1 VSLRLL
7 ASYLALTVAV
17 LIGLEVPLA
26 IVDAQNQR
34 KDLTAKI
41 ARDAFAAASLS
52 EDVLQGAGRSAQLQR
67 VAANYRLATGGRL
80 VIVNRRGLSVADSQ
94 PTTPGERNFATRPE
108 IAAALRG
115 RTVSGIRV
123 SKTLHARLLYVAVP
137 VASGGVIHGA
147 VRITYPTAALDSRVR
162 RYRLALLAVAAVVLA
177 AAAAIGLV
185 LSQSIVQPLKRL
197 RQTAER
203 VADGDLAARAPE
215 DVGPPEIRTLAAQMN
230 ESTGRLS
237 ALIGAQEQFVS
248 DASHE
253 LRTPLTALRL
263 RLETGDSAGALAEVD
278 RLTQLVEELLALARA
293 DAAAEHAEPVDIARL
308 VRLRVD
314 AWKPLADERGVRL
327 DATTDG
333 VTVRAGAGRVQEV
346 LDNLLANA
354 LDAAPADSDVR
365 VVAANGEL
373 HVVDGGPG
381 LTPDQRARAFDR
393 FWRASD
399 KPGSGLGLAIARR
412 LVERD
417 GGQIELRAAA
427 SGGIDAVVS
436 YRPA

>member
-1 VSLRLL
+1 
-7 ASYLALTVAV
+7 
-17 LIGLEVPLA
+17 
-26 IVDAQNQR
+26 
-34 KDLTAKI
+34 
-41 ARDAFAAASLS
+41 
-52 EDVLQGAGRSAQLQR
+52 
-67 VAANYRLATGGRL
+67 
-80 VIVNRRGLSVADSQ
+80 
-94 PTTPGERNFATRPE
+94 
-108 IAAALRG
+108 
-115 RTVSGIRV
+115 
-123 SKTLHARLLYVAVP
+123 
-137 VASGGVIHGA
+137 
-147 VRITYPTAALDSRVR
+147 
-162 RYRLALLAVAAVVLA
+162 
-177 AAAAIGLV
+177 
-185 LSQSIVQPLKRL
+185 
-197 RQTAER
+197 
-203 VADGDLAARAPE
+203 
-215 DVGPPEIRTLAAQMN
+215 
-230 ESTGRLS
+230 
-237 ALIGAQEQFVS
+237 
-248 DASHE
+248 
-253 LRTPLTALRL
+253 LTALRL

>member
-1 VSLRLL
+1 MSLRLL

-52 EDVLQGAGRSAQLQR
+52 EDVLQGAGGGAQLQR
-67 VAANYRLATGGRL
+67 VAANYRRATGGRL
-80 VIVNRRGLSVADSQ
+80 VIVNRTGLAVADSQ
-94 PTTPGERNFATRPE
+94 PTTPTERNFSTRPE
-108 IAAALRG
+108 LAAALRG
-115 RTVSGIRV
+115 RTVSGIRT
-123 SKTLHARLLYVAVP
+123 SKTLHERLLYVAVP
-137 VASGGVIHGA
+137 VASGGVVHGA
-147 VRITYPTAALDSRVR
+147 VRITYPTAALDSRIR

-177 AAAAIGLV
+177 AATAIGLV
-185 LSQSIVQPLKRL
+185 LSQSIVEPLRRL

-215 DVGPPEIRTLAAQMN
+215 DVGPPEVRTLAAQMN

-263 RLETGDSAGALAEVD
+263 RLETGDSSGALAEVD
-278 RLTQLVEELLALARA
+278 RLSRLVEELLALARA
-293 DAAAEHAEPVDIARL
+293 DATADPAAPLDIAGL

-327 DATTDG
+327 DSTTDD

-354 LDAAPADSDVR
+354 LDAAPVDSHVQ
-365 VVAANGEL
+365 VVSAKGEL
-373 HVVDGGPG
+373 HVVDDGPG

-399 KPGSGLGLAIARR
+399 KPGSGLGLAIAKR

-417 GGQIELRAAA
+417 GGQIELRPAA
-427 SGGIDAVVS
+427 SGGIDAVVR
-436 YRPA
+436 YRTA